1 MPRHDH
7 FMLLF
12 APSPSWSQGVTTAEG
27 QGQAVETGVPPCP
40 SALAFGGRRVLW
52 TGAYPEALSPWQ
64 TSCISHALDGSSC
77 ERSLKPCFI

>member
-27 QGQAVETGVPPCP
+27 QGQAVETGVPPMP
-40 SALAFGGRRVLW
+40 LRSRLRWASGAMGRRV
-52 TGAYPEALSPWQ
+52 S
-64 TSCISHALDGSSC
+64 
-77 ERSLKPCFI
+77 